1 MALFRHFKTFL
12 LKRIQTIFLP
22 NDNLKIFKE
31 IYELSA
37 LQQCL
42 QSTCMGGG
50 GCAAGLASMDVYSA
64 INAVAWENIGNT
76 KMIFSIKK
84 NKIQFCVVKFC
95 S

>member
-1 MALFRHFKTFL
+1 MHVWHFLDILKHV

-50 GCAAGLASMDVYSA
+50 CAAGLASMDVYSA
-64 INAVAWENIGNT
+64 SNAVTWKNIGRST
-76 KMIFSIKK
+76 MHF
-84 NKIQFCVVKFC
+84 
-95 S
+95 

>member
-1 MALFRHFKTFL
+1 MNYQHYSSVCRVHAW
-12 LKRIQTIFLP
+12 
-22 NDNLKIFKE
+22 
-31 IYELSA
+31 
-37 LQQCL
+37 
-42 QSTCMGGG
+42 GVG

-84 NKIQFCVVKFC
+84 KSKFNFV

>member
-1 MALFRHFKTFL
+1 MF

-22 NDNLKIFKE
+22 NDSLKIFKE

-50 GCAAGLASMDVYSA
+50 GVGGCVTGLASMDVYTA

-76 KMIFSIKK
+76 KMFFSIEKK
-84 NKIQFCVVKFC
+84 SKFNFAL
-95 S
+95 